1 MGKRYKAGC
10 PNVISQFGHGWG
22 LDGGTWTMGLWV
34 QNIAL
39 RLAMFQWVLCF
50 GAHVAHASK
59 PMLGRLKIN
68 NEFMT
73 CR

>member
-1 MGKRYKAGC
+1 MGKGVNRDALMLQVNLGM
-10 PNVISQFGHGWG
+10 
-22 LDGGTWTMGLWV
+22 DGGTWTMGLWV

-39 RLAMFQWVLCF
+39 KLAMFQWVLCF

-59 PMLGRLKIN
+59 PVPGCLKIN
-68 NEFMT
+68 NAFMT

>member
-1 MGKRYKAGC
+1 MGKGIKRDALMLQVSLGM
-10 PNVISQFGHGWG
+10 
-22 LDGGTWTMGLWV
+22 DGGTWTMGLWV

-39 RLAMFQWVLCF
+39 KLAMFQWVLCF

-68 NEFMT
+68 NAFMT
-73 CR
+73 CH